1 MATVVRER
9 RPARNQ
15 PASNTIRVALS
26 YEPLRLCPSV
36 VVATEVA
43 EVSVEGYAL
52 GEYELAF
59 ARLHRRAYDVAFQL
73 LGYRAEAEDV
83 AQEALARAFIH
94 WPKVH
99 SYAEPWVVRVAGNL
113 AIGSWRKN
121 RRLTS
126 LPDTDAEGDQ
136 RRRGARPPAAS
147 DVDGAAHNLSDHLEL
162 RRALARLSRRQREV
176 VILRHL
182 AGYSERET
190 ATTLGCSSGT
200 VKQHS
205 SRGLA
210 ALRLVLDIDL
220 TDDPEATDRGVD
232 APVARPARDDAGD
245 PAPVTP
251 SGRARAKVA
260 GDTNGR
266 SEEGS

>member
-1 MATVVRER
+1 MATVVRQR
-9 RPARNQ
+9 RPARNE
-15 PASNTIRVALS
+15 PASSTYRLGLS

-59 ARLHRRAYDVAFQL
+59 ARLYRRAYDVAYQL

-94 WPKVH
+94 WPKIH
-99 SYAEPWVVRVAGNL
+99 DYAEPWVVRVAGNL

-126 LPDTDAEGDQ
+126 LPDGDATDGG
-136 RRRGARPPAAS
+136 RHGRGARPAVAS
-147 DVDGAAHNLSDHLEL
+147 PDPDRAAHNLSDHLEL
-162 RRALARLSRRQREV
+162 RRALARLSKRQREV

-220 TDDPEATDRGVD
+220 TDGAEAPDVLADPAAD
-232 APVARPARDDAGD
+232 RPADVVD
-245 PAPVTP
+245 PSQLA
-251 SGRARAKVA
+251 
-260 GDTNGR
+260 
-266 SEEGS
+266 EEGA

>member
-1 MATVVRER
+1 MATVV
-9 RPARNQ
+9 
-15 PASNTIRVALS
+15 LFC
-26 YEPLRLCPSV
+26 EPLRLCPSV
-36 VVATEVA
+36 VATTEVA

-52 GEYELAF
+52 EEYEVAF
-59 ARLHRRAYDVAFQL
+59 ARLYRRSYDVAYQL

-94 WPKVH
+94 WPKIH
-99 SYAEPWVVRVAGNL
+99 DYAEPWVVRVAGNL

-126 LPDTDAEGDQ
+126 MPEDEASDGTGPG
-136 RRRGARPPAAS
+136 RGAGRKAS
-147 DVDGAAHNLSDHLEL
+147 AVRHHDVDGIAANLSDHLEL
-162 RRALARLSRRQREV
+162 RQALGRLSKRQREV

-190 ATTLGCSSGT
+190 ASTLGCSSGT

-210 ALRLVLDIDL
+210 ALREALKIDL
-220 TDDPEATDRGVD
+220 TDDAPGDARTAGAPRTDGSG
-232 APVARPARDDAGD
+232 RDDDRAHPDVAVD
-245 PAPVTP
+245 PLAW
-251 SGRARAKVA
+251 
-260 GDTNGR
+260 
-266 SEEGS
+266 SEDGT